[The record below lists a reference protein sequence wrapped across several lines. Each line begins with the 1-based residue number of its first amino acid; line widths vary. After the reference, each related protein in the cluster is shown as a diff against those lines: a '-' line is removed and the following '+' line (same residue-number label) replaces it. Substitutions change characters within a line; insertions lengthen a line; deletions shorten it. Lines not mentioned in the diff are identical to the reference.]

1 MNKKT
6 VLYGNRSLCKM
17 LYLDSLHN
25 DQIEVVAFVVDKAYL
40 DPSGVFCGH
49 PQVAFETVESSYPPQ
64 EYSMIVLEGTLKDI
78 GAPSLYDR
86 AKAKGYTLLNY
97 FSPKAVLAETFV
109 CGDNNVIFELAYVGH
124 NGKMGSNNVIR
135 QQVYLG
141 HDFVLGN
148 NVIINSVVQ
157 VGGFCTLEND
167 VFVGIG
173 ATVINDL
180 HLSEGSV
187 VGAGSVLIRS
197 TEPFS
202 KNVGCPAINI
212 GSRLKPKMENAHE

>member
-25 DQIEVVAFVVDKAYL
+25 DQIEVVAFVVDKAYKS
-40 DPSGVFCGH
+40 PSGFFSRL
-49 PQVAFETVESSYPPQ
+49 PQVAFETVEKDYPPT
-64 EYSMIVLEGTLKDI
+64 EYSMIVLEGTLKEVD
-78 GAPSLYDR
+78 APSLYLK

-97 FSPKAVLAETFV
+97 FSPKAVIAESFV

-141 HDFVLGN
+141 HDFVLED
-148 NVIINSVVQ
+148 NVILNSGVQ
-157 VGGFCTLEND
+157 VGGFCTLKRD

-180 HLSEGSV
+180 TLGEYSI
-187 VGAGSVLIRS
+187 VGAGSVQLKH
-197 TEPFS
+197 TEPYS
-202 KNVGCPAINI
+202 KNVGCPAKNI
-212 GSRLKPKMENAHE
+212 GYRQMMQETTHE

>member
-6 VLYGNRSLCKM
+6 ILYGNRSLCKM
-17 LYLDSLHN
+17 LYLDSLTS
-25 DQIEVVAFVVDKAYL
+25 DQITVVAFTVDSAYL
-40 DPSGVFCGH
+40 DPSGSFCGK
-49 PQVAFETVESSYPPQ
+49 PQIAFETVDSVYPPQ
-64 EYSMIVLEGTLKDI
+64 DYSMIVLEGTLKEV
-78 GAPSLYDR
+78 GAPSLYEK
-86 AKAKGYTLLNY
+86 AKAKGYNLLNY
-97 FSPKAVLAETFV
+97 ISPKAIVPESFE

-141 HDFVLGN
+141 HDFTLGN
-148 NVIINSVVQ
+148 DVILNSGVQ
-157 VGGFCTLEND
+157 VGGFCTLENG

-180 HLSEGSV
+180 KLAEGSII
-187 VGAGSVLIRS
+187 GAGSVCIRH

-202 KNVGCPAINI
+202 KNVGCPTVKI
-212 GSRLKPKMENAHE
+212 GSRLQEKTHE